1 MALEPRRLTQN
12 DIPYLR
18 QFWMEHWG
26 SDDVVIHGEVLHPDQ
41 FDGFVVEE
49 HGDWTGLITFIC
61 REGEMEVT
69 SLDSLRE
76 GQGLGSKLID
86 LAVDEAR
93 KRKCKRLLLNTTND
107 NLHAIGFY
115 QKRGFQM
122 AAIHRGAVD
131 EARKLKPSIPKI
143 GAHGIPMRDE
153 IELEMTL

>member
-1 MALEPRRLTQN
+1 MALEPRRLNQN
-12 DIPYLR
+12 DIPHLR
-18 QFWMEHWG
+18 RFWMEHWG
-26 SDDVVIHGEVLHPDQ
+26 SDVMVIHGEVLHTDQ
-41 FDGFVVEE
+41 LEGFVVEE
-49 HGDWTGLITFIC
+49 RGDWTGLITFLC

-76 GQGLGSKLID
+76 GQGLGTKLID
-86 LAVDEAR
+86 LVVEEAR
-93 KRKCKRLLLNTTND
+93 SRKCKRLSLITTND
-107 NLHAIGFY
+107 NLHALSFY

-153 IELEMTL
+153 IELEMVL